1 MSLPEPINW
10 LHKRR
15 SEDYIYLV
23 STGPL
28 KLALSTSDKDFFKS
42 FPEPVPKV
50 PSDSPQASNEPYR
63 PRLNAFW
70 NLAEWEFY
78 SNEDE
83 AIQRAK
89 YICQQGHRNIIA
101 PSQFSM
107 KSLAVKYKTPRL
119 GIEVYSKYGILNPE
133 DKKWYRQTYVVR
145 IKLQHLRQ

>member
-28 KLALSTSDKDFFKS
+28 KLALSTSDKDFFKR
-42 FPEPVPKV
+42 FPEPVPKG
-50 PSDSPQASNEPYR
+50 PQTSNEPYR
-63 PRLNAFW
+63 EAVLNAFW
-70 NLAEWEFY
+70 NLADWEFY

-83 AIQRAK
+83 AKQRAQ
-89 YICQQGHRNIIA
+89 YICRQGHRNIIA

-119 GIEVYSKYGILNPE
+119 GIEVYSKYGLLNPK

-145 IKLQHLRQ
+145 IKLQH

>member
-23 STGPL
+23 STVPL
-28 KLALSTSDKDFFKS
+28 TLAPSTTLNKDFFKS
-42 FPEPVPKV
+42 FPEPVPKETDK
-50 PSDSPQASNEPYR
+50 SGYR
-63 PRLNAFW
+63 ARLTSFW
-70 NLAEWEFY
+70 NLADWEFY

-101 PSQFSM
+101 PSQFNM
-107 KSLAVKYKTPRL
+107 KSLAVKYKKPLL
-119 GIEVYSKYGILNPE
+119 GIEVYSKYGIMNPE
-133 DKKWYRQTYVVR
+133 DGKWYRQTYVVR
-145 IKLQHLRQ
+145 IKLQH

>member
-28 KLALSTSDKDFFKS
+28 KLGIDGNEKDFFKS
-42 FPEPVPKV
+42 FPEP
-50 PSDSPQASNEPYR
+50 DNMQR
-63 PRLNAFW
+63 TFW
-70 NLAEWEFY
+70 LLPEWEFY

-83 AIQRAK
+83 AIKRAK

-101 PSQFSM
+101 PSQFNM
-107 KSLAVKYKTPRL
+107 KSLAVKYKYPIL
-119 GIEVYSKYGILNPE
+119 GLEVYSKYGLLNPE